1 MAKIEMIRG
10 DTRTITAT
18 FVDSDGTA
26 LDLTG
31 GTVFFT
37 VNASPE
43 PTDDTTAVVQ
53 KDVTSFDAPTT
64 GVATITLSSSDTN
77 SVTPGTYW
85 YDCQFVS
92 SGGIVTSLDKAK
104 FIIKGDIT
112 RRVA

>member
-18 FVDSDGTA
+18 FTDSDGVV

-37 VNASPE
+37 VNASAE
-43 PTDDTTAVVQ
+43 PTDDSAAVVS
-53 KDVTSFDAPTT
+53 KDVTSFAAPTT
-64 GVATITLSSSDTN
+64 GVATITLAAADTT

-85 YDCQFVS
+85 YDVQFVS
-92 SGGIVTSLDKAK
+92 VGGVVTSLAK
-104 FIIKGDIT
+104 QKFVLKGDIT

>member
-18 FVDSDGTA
+18 FVDSSNNP

-37 VNASPE
+37 VNASKE
-43 PTDDTTAVVQ
+43 PTDDTSAVVE
-53 KDVTSFDAPTT
+53 KDITSFDDPAS
-64 GVATITLSSSDTN
+64 GVCIITLDSSDTN

-92 SGGIVTSLDKAK
+92 SVGIVTSLERAK
-104 FIIKGDIT
+104 FIVKGDIT
-112 RRVA
+112 RRTA